1 MPLTPTAATRR
12 LDGTS
17 AYTSCPHS
25 LSLSCTIITGEVV
38 LWQWVEHL
46 RERWSDLAP
55 QPAAEDAAA
64 AAAGAA
70 GAADAA
76 EDAALAAELQ
86 AAELLECG
94 NEAGDSER
102 RQRQARSLA
111 AGDEELE
118 RVIAEVAETVVHG
131 EPFTERRST
140 FQVGCCCYRRPADM
154 LPLHAPVFVDSGCVQ
169 GCSASALIQC

>member
-1 MPLTPTAATRR
+1 M
-12 LDGTS
+12 
-17 AYTSCPHS
+17 
-25 LSLSCTIITGEVV
+25 

-46 RERWSDLAP
+46 RERWADLAP
-55 QPAAEDAAA
+55 QPAAEDAA

-94 NEAGDSER
+94 DEAGAGER

-118 RVIAEVAETVVHG
+118 RAIAEVAESVVHG
-131 EPFTERRST
+131 EPSTERRST
-140 FQVGCCCYRRPADM
+140 FQVGCCCCRCPAGM
-154 LPLHAPVFVDSGCVQ
+154 LPLHAPVVAGSGCVQ
-169 GCSASALIQC
+169 GCSASALFRC